1 MSFKEPT
8 VIDQTTEKEDTFEFS
23 NAHHYTS
30 SISRAYMRDRGVNG
44 PHDVRN
50 VLCMDIFRVCSVS
63 KMSSLLES
71 CKIR

>member
-1 MSFKEPT
+1 
-8 VIDQTTEKEDTFEFS
+8 
-23 NAHHYTS
+23 
-30 SISRAYMRDRGVNG
+30 MRDRGVNG

-71 CKIR
+71 SKIR